1 MQQPHEPTETAR
13 RQLGEL
19 GAMAAKTEADERKI
33 LERAEKRLEEVVSRI
48 EELRPQVHASEDAGT
63 EYTDLVSERG
73 SLERVI
79 ANAREVLG
87 S

>member
-1 MQQPHEPTETAR
+1 MPENQHLDNTR

-19 GAMAAKTEADERKI
+19 GALADKTEKAERDI
-33 LERAEKRLEEVVSRI
+33 LERARKRHEEVASRI
-48 EELRPQVHASEDAGT
+48 EELRPKVHTDQAAAD

-73 SLERVI
+73 TLERVI
-79 ANAREVLG
+79 ANALEVLD